1 MKSTRCYPSRNQT
14 SALFDAEDTSAE
26 SWLGVNCCLGAR
38 GALFVA
44 VLMLLICTG
53 SATSAAQSP
62 PPASFVTAKMFQ
74 VGTGYGNPIAYYGTA
89 PYDLA
94 VGDFNNDGNL
104 DIIAACWS
112 AEVTVN
118 LGNGDGTFQ
127 SLNHVYALPG
137 AQGVAVGDFNGDGN
151 LDAAVLAVGNPGSVI
166 IFLGDGTGNLTQ
178 GASYPVGNQ
187 GAGTS
192 NIAVGK
198 LHVGGNLDL
207 VVTNGSDNTV
217 SVLLGNGDGTFQPQE
232 TYAVGDGPQSVA
244 VASLIAGGSPDLI
257 VPGIHLDFDLGWWY
271 VPIAAF
277 IIVGASNAVN
287 FTDGLDG
294 LAGLI
299 SATAFAAY
307 AMIALN
313 QHQVYLARFC
323 FTLVGALFGF
333 LWFNVHPAELFMGDA
348 GSLSLGATMAVVA
361 LMTGQW
367 AVLPIIAIIPV
378 SELISVVIQIAYFRL
393 TKGKRFFKMAPIH
406 LHFELLGWSETQ
418 VVQRFWLIGLLAAMV
433 GVGLALV

>member
-1 MKSTRCYPSRNQT
+1 MMRQVSL
-14 SALFDAEDTSAE
+14 ALSLAGLSFMMTVIWGGPLLRILRHYKIGKLIRVDEPGHHAVKMGTPTMGGIMVIVPVLLLTGLLNAVALIGFTQSGIGRSVVIPMIVMVGYAI
-26 SWLGVNCCLGAR
+26 LGMIDDWEGIRGKRKGEGMRAR
-38 GALFVA
+38 TKF
-44 VLMLLICTG
+44 I
-53 SATSAAQSP
+53 
-62 PPASFVTAKMFQ
+62 FQ
-74 VGTGYGNPIAYYGTA
+74 VILGIGTA
-89 PYDLA
+89 
-94 VGDFNNDGNL
+94 
-104 DIIAACWS
+104 I
-112 AEVTVN
+112 
-118 LGNGDGTFQ
+118 
-127 SLNHVYALPG
+127 
-137 AQGVAVGDFNGDGN
+137 
-151 LDAAVLAVGNPGSVI
+151 VLKYM
-166 IFLGDGTGNLTQ
+166 L
-178 GASYPVGNQ
+178 
-187 GAGTS
+187 
-192 NIAVGK
+192 
-198 LHVGGNLDL
+198 
-207 VVTNGSDNTV
+207 
-217 SVLLGNGDGTFQPQE
+217 
-232 TYAVGDGPQSVA
+232 
-244 VASLIAGGSPDLI
+244 GSPDLI
-257 VPGIHLDFDLGWWY
+257 VPGIHGDFDLSWWY
-271 VPIAAF
+271 VTIAAF
-277 IIVGASNAVN
+277 IIVGSSNAVN

-367 AVLPIIAIIPV
+367 AVLPVIAIIPV
-378 SELISVVIQIAYFRL
+378 SEMISVLIQIGYFRL